1 MPQRAQAILNGVEAS
16 AASARLAQLVA
27 DYAFTFRV
35 DADGP
40 TPLEWICS
48 QVSGLLD
55 HGERAIERLTDWER
69 HIHPH
74 DRSTVSD
81 ARLGATDTTIE
92 YRLCT
97 PGGGERWL
105 RETIG
110 VDPDLDRGARR
121 VWVAGSD
128 ITAQRAA
135 DERLRTL
142 VAPTDVATANREYQA
157 EIAERRRIEQ
167 ALHESE
173 QYNRLLF
180 ESLPIGLALCRM
192 NGEFVDFNTA
202 FARIVGRPPED
213 IRGMTHA
220 EVTPETYAASERLQL
235 EKLERT
241 GRNGPYEK
249 EFIHAD
255 GHRVPV
261 RLSGMILHRGG
272 ERFIWS
278 SVEDITEQKHAEE
291 ELRESNKK
299 YRSLFDTSRDGIKFT
314 TLEGLIEDAN
324 PAYLDM
330 IGYTLEELRRVEY
343 RKLTPLR
350 WWPIESDIIANQVMR
365 RGYSDEYEKEYIR
378 KDGTVFPVQVRLW
391 LVRDESGKP
400 ARFFGIF
407 RDITER
413 KRHEQATRH
422 RHAQLAH
429 VSRLTTV
436 GEMAAGIAHELNQPL
451 SALTNYA
458 HGCLRRLQSGKADE
472 DMLKSALENITVQ
485 AARASEIVRRV
496 RSFVGKDDQRRADT
510 DINELIHHGL
520 DMVDLDLRRH
530 AVSVEVDLAPDLP
543 KPHVDAAQIEQVI
556 INLLLNGIEAMRQHR
571 LEIPKFHVR
580 TARERGAVSI
590 TITDNGPG
598 IDPAVV
604 DQIFDP
610 FFTTKER
617 GMGMGLSIC
626 RSIIE
631 QHGGRLWAEQ
641 APTGGAVFTF
651 LLPTAEGGQANA
663 I

>member
-1 MPQRAQAILNGVEAS
+1 MPERAPVIAHNLDPG
-16 AASARLAQLVA
+16 AACARLAQLVA
-27 DYAFTFRV
+27 DYAFTFRA

-40 TPLEWICS
+40 AALEWLACK
-48 QVSGLLD
+48 LD
-55 HGERAIERLTDWER
+55 EIAEGGGTPTNLADWDA
-69 HIHPH
+69 HIHPD
-74 DRSTVSD
+74 DRSAVAE
-81 ARLGATDTTIE
+81 ARLGTADAGID
-92 YRLCT
+92 YRLIADNGPT
-97 PGGGERWL
+97 RWI

-110 VDPDLDRGARR
+110 VDEDESGDARR
-121 VWVAGSD
+121 VWVAGFDHSRLMPV
-128 ITAQRAA
+128 TNPVNARASVKDA
-135 DERLRTL
+135 
-142 VAPTDVATANREYQA
+142 ASAHREVEA
-157 EIAERRRIEQ
+157 EIAERRRVEQ

-202 FARIVGRPPED
+202 FARILGRSAKD
-213 IRGMTHA
+213 IRGKTHA
-220 EVTPETYAASERLQL
+220 DMTPAEYAAIERVQL
-235 EKLERT
+235 DRLERT

-249 EFIHAD
+249 AFVHAD

-261 RLSGMILHRGG
+261 RISGMILHRGG
-272 ERFIWS
+272 DRFIWS
-278 SVEDITEQKHAEE
+278 SVEDIAEQKHAEE
-291 ELRESNKK
+291 GLRESNKK

-314 TLEGLIEDAN
+314 TLDGMIEEAN
-324 PAYLDM
+324 QAYLDM
-330 IGYTLEELRRVEY
+330 IGYTLDELRRVEY

-391 LVRDESGKP
+391 LVRDDHGRP

-413 KRHEQATRH
+413 KRHEQAIRH

-436 GEMAAGIAHELNQPL
+436 GEMAAGLAHELNQPL

-472 DMLKSALENITVQ
+472 DMIKTALEHITVQ
-485 AARASEIVRRV
+485 AARASEIIRRV

-510 DINELIHHGL
+510 DVNELVHHGL

-530 AVSVEVDLAPDLP
+530 AVTVEVDLAPDLP
-543 KPHVDAAQIEQVI
+543 KPHVDAVQIEQVI

-571 LEIPKFHVR
+571 TAEPRFHVR
-580 TARERGAVSI
+580 TSHERGAINI

-651 LLPTAEGGQANA
+651 LLPASEGGQAYG